1 VQAFDPEPGVPTSGV
16 LTLGHPPGSRHAL
29 SRGLGRLRLGQRW
42 LSRCWGA
49 RAGAWLARGY
59 GLTFV
64 VLAAYTARPYPELSR
79 AVLRL
84 SLVTLSWCAG
94 LGALSLAGPGPERHL
109 EEARGLLATR
119 AIDAAR
125 LRAERPLV
133 FVLWT
138 LEKLAVLALCVVL
151 AYVLATAD
159 AGQTARALGLAVGA
173 LAYMTALGL
182 GLGAAAWGCE
192 RLGGARGRGLFIG
205 VILLPELISPAWPEL
220 PTIVSFYAHLLD
232 ACLGLGL
239 RS

>member
-1 VQAFDPEPGVPTSGV
+1 VQAFDPEPGGATSGA
-16 LTLGHPPGSRHAL
+16 LTLGPAPWSQREL
-29 SRGLGRLRLGQRW
+29 RRGLARLHLGQRW

-59 GLTFV
+59 GLTFA
-64 VLAAYTARPYPELSR
+64 VLAAYTARPFPELSR

-94 LGALSLAGPGPERHL
+94 LAALSLAGPGPERHL

-119 AIDAAR
+119 GVPAAR
-125 LRAERPLV
+125 LRAERPLM

-138 LEKLAVLALCVVL
+138 IEKLAVIALCVVL
-151 AYVLATAD
+151 AYVLATTD
-159 AGQTARALGLAVGA
+159 LRHTVRSFGLAIGA

-182 GLGAAAWGCE
+182 GLGIVAWGCE
-192 RLGGARGRGLFIG
+192 RLGGARGRALFIA
-205 VILLPELISPAWPEL
+205 VVLLPELVSPAWPEL
-220 PTIVSFYAHLLD
+220 PTIVSSYGHLLD
-232 ACLGLGL
+232 VCLRLGP